1 MNNQLKF
8 KTRIAFIQVV
18 FQYLSNKADIMEI
31 LNSFIKNYK
40 GTYVDSFYDKKKMKF
55 EFNSNFLNNLIN
67 SFVIFINSTNF
78 IKDINQLIE
87 FDRKFEKWDIIN
99 QSILLCIL
107 SEIKNNK
114 SDKIKIILNDYINV
128 SKLFVSKAERGLINA
143 ITDKIICD
151 EKKK

>member
-1 MNNQLKF
+1 
-8 KTRIAFIQVV
+8 
-18 FQYLSNKADIMEI
+18 MEI

-114 SDKIKIILNDYINV
+114 SDKVKIILNDYINV

-151 EKKK
+151 EKK

>member
-114 SDKIKIILNDYINV
+114 SDKVKIILNDYINV

-151 EKKK
+151 EKK

>member
-151 EKKK
+151 EKK

>member
-55 EFNSNFLNNLIN
+55 EIS
-67 SFVIFINSTNF
+67 
-78 IKDINQLIE
+78 
-87 FDRKFEKWDIIN
+87 
-99 QSILLCIL
+99 SI
-107 SEIKNNK
+107 SMEISAKVNTT
-114 SDKIKIILNDYINV
+114 V
-128 SKLFVSKAERGLINA
+128 A
-143 ITDKIICD
+143 
-151 EKKK
+151 KK

>member
-1 MNNQLKF
+1 MNNQLKY

-18 FQYLSNKADIMEI
+18 FQYLSNRTDIMEI
-31 LNSFIKNYK
+31 SNSFIKNYK

-55 EFNSNFLNNLIN
+55 EFSSNFLKNLIN
-67 SFVIFINSTNF
+67 FFITFTNTKNF

-107 SEIKNNK
+107 TEIKNNK
-114 SDKIKIILNDYINV
+114 SDKVKIILNEYINI
-128 SKLFVSKAERGLINA
+128 SKLFVSKAETGLINA
-143 ITDKIICD
+143 ITDKIMCN
-151 EKKK
+151 EKK

>member
-1 MNNQLKF
+1 M
-8 KTRIAFIQVV
+8 
-18 FQYLSNKADIMEI
+18 
-31 LNSFIKNYK
+31 
-40 GTYVDSFYDKKKMKF
+40 
-55 EFNSNFLNNLIN
+55 IN